1 MGCESA
7 KALTRMPRL
16 ATSRFRAC
24 HSLTDWFCKK
34 KKDVGEVI
42 STPAGPTADEL
53 WGNAYF
59 SVPSRHGAATMIGG
73 RQTLVRDDTFG
84 SDV

>member
-1 MGCESA
+1 
-7 KALTRMPRL
+7 MPHRDL
-16 ATSRFRAC
+16 EPATVSQIGFAR
-24 HSLTDWFCKK
+24 K

-59 SVPSRHGAATMIGG
+59 SVPSRHGVAIMIGG

>member
-1 MGCESA
+1 
-7 KALTRMPRL
+7 
-16 ATSRFRAC
+16 
-24 HSLTDWFCKK
+24 
-34 KKDVGEVI
+34 VGEVI